1 MYIPL
6 GGNRKGSARTLLN
19 LFVVFFLTGLWHGAD
34 WQFVVFG
41 ILMGL
46 TVVLERLFLRKI
58 LDKLPRFFGHV
69 YTIAALYVMLTIF
82 GANSLGSGL
91 KTLRGIFTQQ
101 TGAPQY
107 VFSQFVD
114 GRLWCVLFLA
124 LLLCGPLQAILPPLR
139 RALYRKEDISLPG
152 MVLLIGIL
160 LFSIMRVT
168 ASSYNPFIYFRF

>member
-1 MYIPL
+1 
-6 GGNRKGSARTLLN
+6 
-19 LFVVFFLTGLWHGAD
+19 
-34 WQFVVFG
+34 
-41 ILMGL
+41 
-46 TVVLERLFLRKI
+46 
-58 LDKLPRFFGHV
+58 
-69 YTIAALYVMLTIF
+69 MLTIF

-114 GRLWCVLFLA
+114 NRLWCVLFWA
-124 LLLCGPLQAILPPLR
+124 LLLCGPLQVILPPLR